1 MPQHAY
7 WKGHIR
13 LSLVTFPVRLYPAV
27 TQSEKI
33 SLHKYDKNTG
43 QRIRYQNVN
52 EEGTL
57 VDADDIVKGY
67 EYEKGAFIPIE
78 NEEIEN
84 LRLES
89 KHTIELVQF
98 VDLSSIDP
106 IYYDNPYYIAPEN
119 ELAQEAYI
127 TVRDALKKSGK
138 VAIGQVIIANRER
151 IVALKA
157 CGKGLILETLRYN
170 YEVRKAEEYF
180 EDIKAE
186 SAPDHDQLDLALELI
201 KRKSGA
207 FDPQKFKDL
216 YQEGL
221 KEIIQAKME
230 KRAPHIQEEKVSTGK
245 VINILDALKRSLA
258 QAGGKNAKAE
268 KPAVKAK
275 SAAKNSTKASAA
287 KKKAADKKK
296 SAKKPARKKKAA

>member
-27 TQSEKI
+27 TQSERI
-33 SLHKYDKNTG
+33 RLHKYDKDTG

-52 EEGTL
+52 EEGEV

-67 EYEKGAFIPIE
+67 EYEKGAYIPIE
-78 NEEIEN
+78 DDEIEN

-89 KHTIELVQF
+89 KHTIDLVQF
-98 VDLSSIDP
+98 SDLSAIDP
-106 IYYDNPYYIAPEN
+106 IYYDNPYYVAPDN
-119 ELAQEAYI
+119 DMAMEAYV
-127 TVRDALKKSGK
+127 TVRDALKKSKK

-180 EDIKAE
+180 DDIRQDEK
-186 SAPDHDQLDLALELI
+186 PNDDQLDLALELI
-201 KRKSGA
+201 KKKSAA
-207 FDPQKFKDL
+207 FEPKKFKDL

-221 KEIIQAKME
+221 KEIIAAKME
-230 KRAPHIQEEKVSTGK
+230 KRSPRLIEEKAAPGK
-245 VINILDALKRSLA
+245 VINIMDALRKSLD
-258 QAGGKNAKAE
+258 QSGGKTSKVKKA
-268 KPAVKAK
+268 KPAKKKPVKK
-275 SAAKNSTKASAA
+275 KPAA
-287 KKKAADKKK
+287 KKK
-296 SAKKPARKKKAA
+296 KAA

>member
-27 TQSEKI
+27 TESEKVR
-33 SLHKYDKNTG
+33 LHKYDKDSG
-43 QRIRYQNVN
+43 QRIHYQNIN
-52 EEGTL
+52 EDGDV
-57 VDADDIVKGY
+57 VDAEDIVKGY
-67 EYEKGAFIPIE
+67 EYEKGAYIPIE
-78 NEEIEN
+78 DKEIEK

-89 KHTIELVQF
+89 KHTIDLVQF
-98 VDLSSIDP
+98 ADLSSIDP
-106 IYYDNPYYIAPEN
+106 IYYDNPYYVSPDN

-127 TVRDALKKSGK
+127 TVRDALKKSKK

-180 EDIKAE
+180 DDIKAGAE
-186 SAPDHDQLDLALELI
+186 PNKDQLDLAMELI
-201 KRKSGA
+201 KRKDGK
-207 FDPQKFKDL
+207 FEPTKFKDL

-221 KEIIQAKME
+221 KEIISAKME
-230 KRAPHIQEEKVSTGK
+230 RRSPRLKDEKLPSGK
-245 VINILDALKRSLA
+245 VINIMDALKKSLE
-258 QAGGKNAKAE
+258 QSTGK
-268 KPAVKAK
+268 P
-275 SAAKNSTKASAA
+275 SPTKKKTAA
-287 KKKAADKKK
+287 KKKP
-296 SAKKPARKKKAA
+296 AKKTVKKKKAA

>member
-27 TQSEKI
+27 TESEKI
-33 SLHKYDKNTG
+33 RLHKYDKDTG
-43 QRIRYQNVN
+43 QRIHYQNVN
-52 EEGTL
+52 EDGDV
-57 VDADDIVKGY
+57 VDPDDIVRGY
-67 EYEKGAFIPIE
+67 EYEKGAYIPIE
-78 NEEIEN
+78 DKEIDK

-89 KHTIELVQF
+89 KHTVDLVQF

-106 IYYDNPYYIAPEN
+106 IYFDNPYYVSPDN
-119 ELAQEAYI
+119 KLAREAYI
-127 TVRDALKKSGK
+127 TVRDALKKSKK

-180 EDIKAE
+180 EEIKPNE
-186 SAPDHDQLDLALELI
+186 EPNDDQLDLALELI
-201 KRKSGA
+201 KRKAGK
-207 FDPQKFKDL
+207 FDPSKFKDL

-221 KEIIQAKME
+221 KEIIDAKVKKRPSRVKGE
-230 KRAPHIQEEKVSTGK
+230 KAPSGK
-245 VINILDALKRSLA
+245 VINIMDALRKSIE
-258 QAGGKNAKAE
+258 QSKGGKISPKQSE
-268 KPAVKAK
+268 KKTDKK
-275 SAAKNSTKASAA
+275 SSA
-287 KKKAADKKK
+287 KKKPAGKKK
-296 SAKKPARKKKAA
+296 SVA

>member
-33 SLHKYDKNTG
+33 RLHKYDKGTG

-52 EEGTL
+52 EEGEV
-57 VDADDIVKGY
+57 VDTDDIVKGY
-67 EYEKGAFIPIE
+67 EYEKGAYIPIE
-78 NEEIEN
+78 DDEIEN

-89 KHTIELVQF
+89 KHTIDLVQF
-98 VDLSSIDP
+98 SDLSAIDP
-106 IYYDNPYYIAPEN
+106 IYYDNPYYVAPDN
-119 ELAQEAYI
+119 DMAMEAYV
-127 TVRDALKKSGK
+127 TVRDALKKSKK
-138 VAIGQVIIANRER
+138 VAVGQVIIANRER

-180 EDIKAE
+180 DDIRQDEK
-186 SAPDHDQLDLALELI
+186 PNDDQLDLALELI
-201 KRKSGA
+201 KKKSAA
-207 FDPQKFKDL
+207 FEPKKFKDL

-221 KEIIQAKME
+221 KEIIAAKME
-230 KRAPHIQEEKVSTGK
+230 KRSPRLKEEKAAPGK
-245 VINILDALKRSLA
+245 VINIMDALRKSLE
-258 QAGGKNAKAE
+258 QSGDKTSKVK
-268 KPAVKAK
+268 KPKP
-275 SAAKNSTKASAA
+275 A
-287 KKKAADKKK
+287 KKKPVKKK
-296 SAKKPARKKKAA
+296 PVTKRKRAA

>member
-1 MPQHAY
+1 MPQHTY

-27 TQSEKI
+27 TESEKI
-33 SLHKYDKNTG
+33 SLHKYDKGSG
-43 QRIRYQNVN
+43 QRIHYQNVN
-52 EEGTL
+52 EDGDVVE
-57 VDADDIVKGY
+57 ADDIVKGY

-78 NEEIEN
+78 DKEIEK

-89 KHTIELVQF
+89 KHTIDLVQF

-106 IYYDNPYYIAPEN
+106 IYFDNPYYVSPDN
-119 ELAQEAYI
+119 KLAQEAYI
-127 TVRDALKKSGK
+127 TVRDALKKSKK

-180 EDIKAE
+180 DDIKTNE
-186 SAPDHDQLDLALELI
+186 EPNDDQLDLAMELI
-201 KRKSGA
+201 KRKAGA
-207 FDPQKFKDL
+207 FNPSKFKDL

-221 KEIIQAKME
+221 KEIIEAKME
-230 KRAPHIQEEKVSTGK
+230 KRAPRIKGEKMPTGK
-245 VINILDALKRSLA
+245 VINIMDALRRSVE
-258 QAGGKNAKAE
+258 QSKGGKSTE
-268 KPAVKAK
+268 TK
-275 SAAKNSTKASAA
+275 SKVPKKAS
-287 KKKAADKKK
+287 KKPVL
-296 SAKKPARKKKAA
+296 AKKPVKKKRTA